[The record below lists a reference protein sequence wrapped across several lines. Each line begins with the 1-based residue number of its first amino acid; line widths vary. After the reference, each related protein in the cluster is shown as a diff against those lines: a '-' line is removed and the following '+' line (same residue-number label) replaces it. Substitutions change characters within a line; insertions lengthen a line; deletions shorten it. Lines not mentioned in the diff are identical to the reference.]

1 MTQRPAHADDVPRLL
16 ELMANFYAEDGMSFV
31 RERAE
36 PALRRLIADRTVG
49 WVTVT
54 CHSGTIVGYLAAT
67 LGYSLEFG
75 GPYGLIDE
83 VYIQPE
89 YRNHG
94 LGTALIEEMLRSS
107 AAQGLVAVR
116 LELERVNDGALRLYQ
131 RLSFEKHDRDLM
143 TRLG

>member
-16 ELMANFYAEDGMSFV
+16 ELMANFYAEDAMSFV
-31 RERAE
+31 QQRADD
-36 PALRRLIADRTVG
+36 ALRRLIADRAVG

-54 CHSGTIVGYLAAT
+54 CHSSTIVGYLAAT

-83 VYIQPE
+83 VYVHPD

-94 LGTALIEEMLRSS
+94 LGTALIEEMLRAC
-107 AAQGLVAVR
+107 AAKGLVAVR
-116 LELERVNDGALRLYQ
+116 LELERVNDGALRLYH
-131 RLSFEKHDRDLM
+131 RLGFEKHDRDLM
-143 TRLG
+143 TRLA